1 MDGRTELPTVNR
13 IKPLKRN
20 VNPEDRNL
28 IIGIVAVVL
37 IIAGG
42 YAALNAYS
50 GLSTPF
56 SVVMSESM
64 QHDPDRSQIGCI
76 DTGDVVVVK
85 SVVEDEVQSYVKG
98 TVTGHKTFGDY
109 GSVIIYERNL
119 NQNPVI
125 HRAIVWLDWDGEKWS
140 SPELQGYAGKWH
152 CISGGKVSTDPYNLT
167 GILYFEDIT
176 VSGKTVSVN
185 LNNLSKNSGF
195 LTLGDN
201 PEGNTNFDQ
210 TTGIANGP
218 IPMEKIRSIPFME
231 IPWIGSIKVA
241 MKGDNMEHAPNSIP
255 SLVMTLLTVI
265 SIIIV
270 FDILNHKHTR
280 DEAEKER
287 KRYRF

>member
-1 MDGRTELPTVNR
+1 M
-13 IKPLKRN
+13 
-20 VNPEDRNL
+20 NPEDRNL
-28 IIGIVAVVL
+28 VIGIAVVVL
-37 IIAGG
+37 IIGGG

-50 GLSTPF
+50 GMSTPF

-98 TVTGHKTFGDY
+98 TVTGHKAFGDY
-109 GSVIIYERNL
+109 GSVIIYERGA

-125 HRAIVWLDWDGEKWS
+125 HRAIVWLDWDGEGWS
-140 SPELQGYAGKWH
+140 SPELQGYAGEWY
-152 CISGGKVSTDPYNLT
+152 CITNGMITKDPYNLS

-176 VSGKTVSVN
+176 VSEKAVSVN
-185 LNNLSKNSGF
+185 LNSLSKNSGF

-201 PEGNTNFDQ
+201 PEGNMNFDQ
-210 TTGIANGP
+210 ATGIVSEP

-231 IPWIGSIKVA
+231 IPWMGSIKVA
-241 MKGDNMEHAPNSIP
+241 MNGDNMKNAPNSIP
-255 SLVMTLLTVI
+255 SLIMTMLAIV

-270 FDILNHKHTR
+270 FDILNNKHTR
-280 DEAEKER
+280 ENAEKER
-287 KRYRF
+287 RKYRF